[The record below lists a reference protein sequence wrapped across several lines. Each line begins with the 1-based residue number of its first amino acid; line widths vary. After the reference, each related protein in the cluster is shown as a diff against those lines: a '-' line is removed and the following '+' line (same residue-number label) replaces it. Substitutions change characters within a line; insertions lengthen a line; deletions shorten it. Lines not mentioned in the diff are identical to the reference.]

1 MLPTET
7 VVDLSRLQF
16 ALTAMYHFIFVPLTI
31 GLSIIL
37 GIMETLYVMT
47 GRTIWKQITKFW
59 GILFGINFAMG
70 VATGITMEF
79 QFGTNWAYYSHY
91 VGDVFGAPLAIEGL
105 MAFFLEATFVGLFFF
120 GWEKMT
126 RVKHLMV
133 TWLLALGSNLSALWI
148 LVANGWMQNP
158 TGAYFDF
165 NTMRMEVTSF
175 AEVFFNPVAQA
186 KFVHTV
192 SAGYVTGAV
201 FVLAISAYYLLRGRN
216 KQFAKRS
223 MTVAAAF
230 GLASALSVVVLGDES
245 GYTAGQNQKMKL
257 AAIEALWE
265 TESAPAGFALF
276 GLPDLKAR
284 QTHAEIKIPYA
295 LGLIATRSIDE
306 EVMGINDLVD
316 LAKERITNGIKAY
329 GALQALKQD
338 PNNLM
343 AKSILDKYAK
353 DLGYAL
359 LLKRYTTSVVDA
371 TPAQIQQAADDTV
384 PNVPV
389 LFWSFRIMVAIG
401 FFMIGLF
408 AVAFYLASKRQ
419 LEKRWFLRISLLAL
433 PLPWISSEMGW
444 IVAEHGRQ
452 PWAIDGVLPTYL
464 GTSSLASSDLWISLA
479 GFVLFYTA
487 LAIVEVYLMIKYIR
501 LGPDGLEH
509 KSKQSGITNPELAA

>member
-1 MLPTET
+1 
-7 VVDLSRLQF
+7 
-16 ALTAMYHFIFVPLTI
+16 
-31 GLSIIL
+31 
-37 GIMETLYVMT
+37 
-47 GRTIWKQITKFW
+47 
-59 GILFGINFAMG
+59 
-70 VATGITMEF
+70 
-79 QFGTNWAYYSHY
+79 
-91 VGDVFGAPLAIEGL
+91 
-105 MAFFLEATFVGLFFF
+105 
-120 GWEKMT
+120 
-126 RVKHLMV
+126 
-133 TWLLALGSNLSALWI
+133 
-148 LVANGWMQNP
+148 
-158 TGAYFDF
+158 
-165 NTMRMEVTSF
+165 
-175 AEVFFNPVAQA
+175 
-186 KFVHTV
+186 
-192 SAGYVTGAV
+192 
-201 FVLAISAYYLLRGRN
+201 
-216 KQFAKRS
+216 
-223 MTVAAAF
+223 
-230 GLASALSVVVLGDES
+230 
-245 GYTAGQNQKMKL
+245 
-257 AAIEALWE
+257 
-265 TESAPAGFALF
+265 
-276 GLPDLKAR
+276 
-284 QTHAEIKIPYA
+284 
-295 LGLIATRSIDE
+295 
-306 EVMGINDLVD
+306 MGINDLVD

-419 LEKRWFLRISLLAL
+419 LEKRWFLRILLLAL

-479 GFVLFYTA
+479 GFVLFYTTF
-487 LAIVEVYLMIKYIR
+487 AIVEVYLMIKYIR